1 VSPRGPGAAVVAAC
15 LVVTAVIVA
24 LTSWAAGVVYALVA
38 MRGGGITV
46 VSILIVAGCVVGGLA
61 LACLLWAAA
70 WLIATRW
77 ELLVT
82 QRKMLSAL
90 TERRVADAC
99 DVAASVSRTGGSAGD
114 VEHLRRA
121 VAELL
126 ELKET
131 MLRSPDEL
139 SRDDSA
145 ERGRRATALLGRFE
159 EAVATGC
166 FEEADAVAGEFAE
179 SFPDDPRGAQLR
191 QRAAG
196 ARARA
201 QTEDVR
207 REVRRAEDLMALSNF
222 PGAQEVADALA
233 WTWPSSEE
241 ATELVERVRREAE
254 AFGLQQRRE
263 LYDRIDRCV
272 EGRRWREAVKDAR
285 KLLDAYPGSP
295 EADTVASR
303 IATLEENARIEQVRG
318 MRDRIIDLI
327 RRRRYA
333 EAIGLG
339 KEVVEKFPDTKAAG
353 DLRAQMPRLTR
364 LAVAK
369 PGDINSETQWLG
381 DILSELAK
389 HGDNAGS

>member
-1 VSPRGPGAAVVAAC
+1 
-15 LVVTAVIVA
+15 
-24 LTSWAAGVVYALVA
+24 
-38 MRGGGITV
+38 M
-46 VSILIVAGCVVGGLA
+46 
-61 LACLLWAAA
+61 
-70 WLIATRW
+70 
-77 ELLVT
+77 
-82 QRKMLSAL
+82 
-90 TERRVADAC
+90 
-99 DVAASVSRTGGSAGD
+99 GGSAGD

-131 MLRSPDEL
+131 MLRPPDEL
-139 SRDDSA
+139 SQDDNGG
-145 ERGRRATALLGRFE
+145 RGERATALLGRFE
-159 EAVATGC
+159 KAVSSGR
-166 FEEADAVAGEFAE
+166 FEEADVAAVEFAE
-179 SFPDDPRGAQLR
+179 SFPDDPRGAHLR
-191 QRAAG
+191 QRAAA
-196 ARARA
+196 ARAGA
-201 QTEDVR
+201 QDEDVR

-222 PGAQEVADALA
+222 PGAQEIADALA

-254 AFGLQQRRE
+254 AFGLQRRRE

-272 EGRRWREAVKDAR
+272 EGRRWQEAVRAAR

-303 IATLEENARIEQVRG
+303 IVTLEENARIEQVRG

-339 KEVVEKFPDTKAAG
+339 KEVVEKFPDTRAAG
-353 DLRAQMPRLTR
+353 DLRTQMPRLTR
-364 LAVAK
+364 LAMAR
-369 PGDINSETQWLG
+369 PGEINSETLWLG